1 MENTI
6 NEILANGT
14 QATEQINSGIPNLN
28 VKKQWIQPSFQIVSG
43 NTVIQSGGPLAGVE
57 GSGSSYYS

>member
-1 MENTI
+1 MGKTM
-6 NEILANGT
+6 NEVLANGT
-14 QATEQINSGIPNLN
+14 QATAQSNPGISNLN